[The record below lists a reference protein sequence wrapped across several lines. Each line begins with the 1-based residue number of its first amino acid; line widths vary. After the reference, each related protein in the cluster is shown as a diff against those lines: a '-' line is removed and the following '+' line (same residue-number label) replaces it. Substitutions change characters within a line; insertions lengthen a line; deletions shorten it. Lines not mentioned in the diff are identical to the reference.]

1 MNDQPAEAVE
11 DKPPTATRAPRKRR
25 APAASKASPAESAT
39 TEAPAASQPKGDADS
54 GKAAPPTA
62 DAQTGDAQTGEA
74 KPKPAPR
81 TRVRKAKVTSVSA
94 PAPASGSV
102 PVPPAPAPVAPTPP
116 APAPAAS
123 APTPPAPAASAP
135 TPPAPAESAPAVSG
149 DGAPTVP
156 FAERRSRAPR
166 RKAGAADGNTQADDA
181 AAASSD
187 SAPEDSTAST
197 RPSRPPRRR
206 RSRSGAAAAAAE
218 GSSTETENDAK
229 PESDSPAGPAQDKA
243 GSDEGAEPAS
253 DSGESDGSSGNGT
266 ARTRNRRR
274 RSRSR
279 GSGSGSSDRSNGS
292 ENTESSADSGNGS
305 GGTKVAAASEPLVE
319 TRDSR
324 QSQSSTGRSRKR
336 RTSRRPRLEHVA
348 PLGPRKMLVTQG
360 DTRSQIAVL
369 EGRELIEHYVANHAD
384 QSIVGNVYIGRVENV
399 LPGMEAAF
407 LDIGEARNAVLY
419 VGEVSYEEDL
429 EGPPPRIEALL
440 KSGQAVVAQVTKDPM
455 GSKGARLTT
464 EVSLAGRY
472 LVLVPNSDSLGI
484 SRRLADAERRRL
496 RDIANRI
503 RPEGHGMIVR
513 TAAVGASE
521 EDLERDVARLT
532 RIWNEVSERI
542 EGAKPPKLIYSE
554 PPLAIRVVRDLF
566 TADVE
571 EVVVDTEESYNQIR
585 DYLEEVAPEFG
596 DRVSLYSDP
605 MSLFER
611 YHVTEQVR
619 KAIDRKVWLQSGG
632 HIVIDR
638 TEAMTV
644 VDVNTGRYVGR
655 STLEDTV
662 LHANLEAA
670 EEIAKQLRLRD
681 IGGIIVIDFIDMGYE
696 RNRDELLRTFER
708 ALLRDKTRT
717 QVYGVSELGL
727 VQMTRKKVSEGLLEA
742 FSHQCEPCDG
752 RGVILTDLS

>member
-1 MNDQPAEAVE
+1 MPLEVEAISPDETKPASE
-11 DKPPTATRAPRKRR
+11 
-25 APAASKASPAESAT
+25 
-39 TEAPAASQPKGDADS
+39 TEAPALGSSASEVAVEDPA
-54 GKAAPPTA
+54 AAPPRE
-62 DAQTGDAQTGEA
+62 G
-74 KPKPAPR
+74 R
-81 TRVRKAKVTSVSA
+81 T
-94 PAPASGSV
+94 
-102 PVPPAPAPVAPTPP
+102 
-116 APAPAAS
+116 
-123 APTPPAPAASAP
+123 
-135 TPPAPAESAPAVSG
+135 
-149 DGAPTVP
+149 
-156 FAERRSRAPR
+156 
-166 RKAGAADGNTQADDA
+166 
-181 AAASSD
+181 
-187 SAPEDSTAST
+187 
-197 RPSRPPRRR
+197 RRR
-206 RSRSGAAAAAAE
+206 RSRSAPTSATEDSAPAEGEAPAEPAAE
-218 GSSTETENDAK
+218 ASQEPSTAEGDGS
-229 PESDSPAGPAQDKA
+229 PEDGDDSDSPQ
-243 GSDEGAEPAS
+243 
-253 DSGESDGSSGNGT
+253 SGNGT
-266 ARTRNRRR
+266 GAARTRNRRR

-279 GSGSGSSDRSNGS
+279 GSGSGAGGDQAARSTESVDSGTPESNGS
-292 ENTESSADSGNGS
+292 GS
-305 GGTKVAAASEPLVE
+305 GLATVPAVAEPLLE
-319 TRDSR
+319 PRESRQRDS
-324 QSQSSTGRSRKR
+324 SSSSSSSRGRKR
-336 RTSRRPRLEHVA
+336 RTSRRPRLEHIA
-348 PLGPRKMLVTQG
+348 PLGPRKMLVTTG
-360 DTRSQIAVL
+360 ETRSQIAVL
-369 EGRELIEHYVANHAD
+369 EGRELIEHYVAKHAD
-384 QSIVGNVYIGRVENV
+384 ESIVGNVYIGRVENV

-419 VGEVSYEEDL
+419 VGEVSYEEEL
-429 EGPPPRIEALL
+429 EGPPPRIETLL

-532 RIWNEVSERI
+532 RIWSEVSHRI

-571 EVVVDTEESYNQIR
+571 EVIVDSEESYHQIR
-585 DYLEEVAPEFG
+585 NYLEEVAPEFG
-596 DRVSLYSDP
+596 DRVSLYTDG

-611 YHVTEQVR
+611 YHVTEQIR

-644 VDVNTGRYVGR
+644 IDVNTGRYVGR

-670 EEIAKQLRLRD
+670 EEVAKQLRLRD

-742 FSHQCEPCDG
+742 FSHKCEPCDG
-752 RGVILTDLS
+752 RGVILQDFS